1 MKTIA
6 ASGQILMRYETG
18 DRPVL
23 VLCADGHHYI
33 CKYKL
38 PGVPANKLLNELI
51 GHVYAKSWGINTPVS
66 SFISNDP
73 IIWGNHEIRHDSFAP
88 LFGSRRMSNVIDLN
102 EITCTSIPVSA
113 LALRQLLTI
122 ALFDLWIT
130 NEDRI
135 CNNYNLLYDI
145 KQENI
150 VSIDYGGIFNS
161 AIINRPS
168 YQLSESD
175 SILTSNLYE
184 RLKKAN
190 VNSAKSAL
198 KRDYYGYVNKC
209 KKSLPEILG
218 NIPPEWNIDVTAIKE
233 KIDSLFNSEWIEDT
247 WDNFNDISNSI

>member
-6 ASGQILMRYETG
+6 ASGQILMCYETG

-51 GHVYAKSWGINTPVS
+51 GNIFAKSWGINTPVS
-66 SFISNDP
+66 SLISNDP
-73 IIWGNHEIRHDSFAP
+73 IIWGNRVIQHDPSAP
-88 LFGSRRMSNVIDLN
+88 LLGSRKMANVIDLN
-102 EITCTSIPVSA
+102 EINCALIPVLSRT
-113 LALRQLLTI
+113 LRQLLTI

-161 AIINRPS
+161 AIINRPA

-190 VNSAKSAL
+190 VSQAKSVL
-198 KRDYYGYVNKC
+198 KRDYYGYVDRC

-218 NIPPEWNIDVTAIKE
+218 NIPSEWNIDATAIKK
-233 KIDSLFNSEWIEDT
+233 KIDNLFDSEWIEDT
-247 WDNFNDISNSI
+247 WNNFNDISNSV